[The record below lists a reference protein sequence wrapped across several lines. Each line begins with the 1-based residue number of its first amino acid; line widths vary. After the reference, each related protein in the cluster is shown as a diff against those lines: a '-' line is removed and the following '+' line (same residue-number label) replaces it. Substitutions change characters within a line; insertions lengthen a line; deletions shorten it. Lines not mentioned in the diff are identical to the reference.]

1 MSDSLKHQLNKQ
13 LSQLKAE
20 RLSFEPHWREL
31 SDFTRPRSTRF
42 TASEV
47 NRGDRRNSKIIDP
60 AAVMAARTLSSGMMS
75 GITSPARPWFRLAT
89 PDRDLMDYGPV
100 KLWLETVEQRMNEVF
115 NRSNL
120 YQSLPLMYEDL
131 GTFATGAMAVVA
143 DPQRVI
149 RTVPFPTGSFYI
161 ANGADLSVDTAVRE
175 FSMTV
180 RQVINEF
187 GVDAVSD
194 TVKSQW
200 NSGQY
205 GQWVNVVHA
214 VYPNLDR
221 QTGKLEAKHKA
232 YKSVYY
238 EATSTD
244 DKLLRESG
252 YDEFPIMAPRWEVNG
267 EDVYGSSCPGMV
279 ALGSVKALQLL
290 QRRKAQMIDKITNPP
305 LQAPASIKSQRIST
319 IPGGINYLPM
329 ADVNNQIK
337 PLFQIPANGTNGLL
351 EDIQDTR
358 QIIDHA
364 YFVDLFR
371 MMQTVNTRSM
381 PVEAVAEMRE
391 EKLLMLG
398 PVLQRLDSE
407 LLDKLINR
415 TFSVMAENNL
425 LPVPP
430 DEMRGMQLKVEYISV
445 MAQAQKAIGVS
456 SIERFIGFTSG
467 IGQFSPDALDKIN
480 VDETIDAYAAS
491 IGVPPSVVATN
502 EQVAQIREQRAQQ
515 QAMAQQMQM
524 AQAAVG
530 GAQALGKTPMDDNSA
545 LAALAGGGQ

>member
-1 MSDSLKHQLNKQ
+1 MSDSLKQQLNKQ

-180 RQVINEF
+180 RQVVTEF
-187 GVDAVSD
+187 GMDAVSD

-238 EATSTD
+238 EANSTD

-337 PLFQIPANGTNGLL
+337 PLFEIPANGTNGLL

-430 DEMRGMQLKVEYISV
+430 DEMQGMQLKVEYISV

-530 GAQALGKTPMDDNSA
+530 GAQALGNTPMDDNSA
-545 LAALAGGGQ
+545 LAALGGGGQ

>member
-1 MSDSLKHQLNKQ
+1 MSDSLKQQLNKQ

-180 RQVINEF
+180 RQVITEF
-187 GVDAVSD
+187 GMDAVSD

-238 EATSTD
+238 EANSTD

-337 PLFQIPANGTNGLL
+337 PLFEIPANGTNGLL

-430 DEMRGMQLKVEYISV
+430 DEMQGMQLKVEYISV

-467 IGQFSPDALDKIN
+467 IGQFKPDALDKIN

-530 GAQALGKTPMDDNSA
+530 GAQALGNTPMDDNSA

>member
-1 MSDSLKHQLNKQ
+1 MSDSLKQQLNKQ

-47 NRGDRRNSKIIDP
+47 NRGDRRNGKIIDP

-180 RQVINEF
+180 RQVITEF
-187 GVDAVSD
+187 GTDAVSD

-430 DEMRGMQLKVEYISV
+430 DEMQGMQLKVEYISV

-530 GAQALGKTPMDDNSA
+530 GAQALGNTPMDDNSA

>member
-1 MSDSLKHQLNKQ
+1 MSDSLKQQLNKQ

-20 RLSFEPHWREL
+20 RLSFDPHWREL

-47 NRGDRRNSKIIDP
+47 NRGDRRNSRIIDP

-180 RQVINEF
+180 RQVITEF
-187 GVDAVSD
+187 GMDAVSD

-238 EATSTD
+238 EANSTN

-430 DEMRGMQLKVEYISV
+430 DEMQGMQLKVEYISV

-467 IGQFSPDALDKIN
+467 IGQFKPDALDKIN

-530 GAQALGKTPMDDNSA
+530 GAQALGNTPMDDNSA

>member
-1 MSDSLKHQLNKQ
+1 MSDSLKRQLNKQ

-180 RQVINEF
+180 RQVITEF
-187 GVDAVSD
+187 GMDAVSD

-238 EATSTD
+238 EANSTD

-430 DEMRGMQLKVEYISV
+430 DEMQGMQLKVEYISV

-467 IGQFSPDALDKIN
+467 IGQFKQEALDKIN

-530 GAQALGKTPMDDNSA
+530 GAQALSNTQMDDNSA

>member
-1 MSDSLKHQLNKQ
+1 MSDSLKQQLNKQ

-180 RQVINEF
+180 RQVITEF
-187 GVDAVSD
+187 GTDAVSD

-238 EATSTD
+238 EANSTD

-430 DEMRGMQLKVEYISV
+430 DEMQGMQLKVEYISV

-467 IGQFSPDALDKIN
+467 IGQFKPDALDKIN

-502 EQVAQIREQRAQQ
+502 EQVAQIRENRAQQ

-530 GAQALGKTPMDDNSA
+530 GAQALGNTPMDDNSA
-545 LAALAGGGQ
+545 LAALTGGGQ

>member
-1 MSDSLKHQLNKQ
+1 MSDSLKQQLNKQ

-20 RLSFEPHWREL
+20 RLSFEPHWSEL

-180 RQVINEF
+180 RQVITEF
-187 GVDAVSD
+187 GMDAASD

-238 EATSTD
+238 EANSTD

-430 DEMRGMQLKVEYISV
+430 DEMQGMQLKVEYISV

-467 IGQFSPDALDKIN
+467 IGQFKPDALDKIN

-502 EQVAQIREQRAQQ
+502 EQVAQIRENRAQQ

-530 GAQALGKTPMDDNSA
+530 GAQALGNTPMDDNSA

>member
-1 MSDSLKHQLNKQ
+1 MSDSLKQQLNKQ

-180 RQVINEF
+180 RQVITEF
-187 GVDAVSD
+187 GMDAVSD

-205 GQWVNVVHA
+205 GQWVNVVHV

-430 DEMRGMQLKVEYISV
+430 DEMQGMQLKVEYISV

-467 IGQFSPDALDKIN
+467 IGQFSPNALDKIN

-502 EQVAQIREQRAQQ
+502 EQVAKIREQRAQQ

-530 GAQALGKTPMDDNSA
+530 GAQALGNTPMDDNSA

>member
-1 MSDSLKHQLNKQ
+1 MSDSLKQQLNKQ

-100 KLWLETVEQRMNEVF
+100 KLWLETVEQQMNEVF

-131 GTFATGAMAVVA
+131 GSFATGAMAVVA

-180 RQVINEF
+180 RQVITEF
-187 GVDAVSD
+187 GMDAVSD

-430 DEMRGMQLKVEYISV
+430 DEMQGMQLKVEYISV

-467 IGQFSPDALDKIN
+467 IGQFKQEALDKIN

-502 EQVAQIREQRAQQ
+502 EQVAQIRENRAQQ

-530 GAQALGKTPMDDNSA
+530 GAQALGNTPMDDNSA

>member
-1 MSDSLKHQLNKQ
+1 MSDSLKQQLNKQ

-180 RQVINEF
+180 RQVITEF
-187 GVDAVSD
+187 GMDAASD

-238 EATSTD
+238 EANSTD

-430 DEMRGMQLKVEYISV
+430 DEMQGMQLKVEYISV

-467 IGQFSPDALDKIN
+467 IGQFKQEALDKIN

-502 EQVAQIREQRAQQ
+502 EQVAQIRENRAQQ

-530 GAQALGKTPMDDNSA
+530 GAQALGNTPMDDNSA

>member
-1 MSDSLKHQLNKQ
+1 MSDSLKQQLNKQ

-131 GTFATGAMAVVA
+131 GTFATAAMAVVA

-180 RQVINEF
+180 RQVITEF
-187 GVDAVSD
+187 GMDAVSD

-205 GQWVNVVHA
+205 GLWVNVVHA

-238 EATSTD
+238 EANSTD

-467 IGQFSPDALDKIN
+467 IGQFKQEALDKIN

-502 EQVAQIREQRAQQ
+502 EQVAQIRENRAQQ

-530 GAQALGKTPMDDNSA
+530 GAQALGNTPMDDNSA

>member
-1 MSDSLKHQLNKQ
+1 
-13 LSQLKAE
+13 
-20 RLSFEPHWREL
+20 
-31 SDFTRPRSTRF
+31 
-42 TASEV
+42 
-47 NRGDRRNSKIIDP
+47 
-60 AAVMAARTLSSGMMS
+60 
-75 GITSPARPWFRLAT
+75 
-89 PDRDLMDYGPV
+89 
-100 KLWLETVEQRMNEVF
+100 
-115 NRSNL
+115 
-120 YQSLPLMYEDL
+120 MYEDL

-180 RQVINEF
+180 RQVITEF
-187 GVDAVSD
+187 GMDAVSD

-205 GQWVNVVHA
+205 GEWVNVVHA

-238 EATSTD
+238 EANSTD

-319 IPGGINYLPM
+319 IPGGITYLSM
-329 ADVNNQIK
+329 SGAENEIK
-337 PLFQIPANGTNGLL
+337 PLFQIQGGATNGLL

-430 DEMRGMQLKVEYISV
+430 DEMQGMQLKVEYISV

-467 IGQFSPDALDKIN
+467 IGQFSPNALDKIN

-502 EQVAQIREQRAQQ
+502 EQVAQIRENRAQQ

-530 GAQALGKTPMDDNSA
+530 GAQALGNTPMDDNSA

>member
-1 MSDSLKHQLNKQ
+1 MSESLKQQLNKQ

-180 RQVINEF
+180 RQVVTEF
-187 GVDAVSD
+187 GMDAVSD

-205 GQWVNVVHA
+205 GQWVNMVHA

-238 EATSTD
+238 EANSTD

-267 EDVYGSSCPGMV
+267 EDIYGSSCPGMV

-305 LQAPASIKSQRIST
+305 LQAPATIKSQRIST
-319 IPGGINYLPM
+319 IPGGITYLSM
-329 ADVNNQIK
+329 SGAENEIK
-337 PLFQIPANGTNGLL
+337 PLFQIPGGATNGLL

-430 DEMRGMQLKVEYISV
+430 DEMQGMQLKVEYISV

-456 SIERFIGFTSG
+456 SIERFVGFTSG
-467 IGQFSPDALDKIN
+467 IGQFKPDALDKIN

-530 GAQALGKTPMDDNSA
+530 GAQALGNTPMDDNSA

>member
-1 MSDSLKHQLNKQ
+1 MSDSLKQQLNKQ

-180 RQVINEF
+180 RQVITEF
-187 GVDAVSD
+187 GTDAVSD

-238 EATSTD
+238 EANSTD

-430 DEMRGMQLKVEYISV
+430 DEMQGMQLKVEYISV

-467 IGQFSPDALDKIN
+467 IGQFKPDALDKIN

-502 EQVAQIREQRAQQ
+502 EQVAQIRENRAQQ
-515 QAMAQQMQM
+515 QAVAQQMQM

-530 GAQALGKTPMDDNSA
+530 GAQALGNTPMDDNSA

>member
-1 MSDSLKHQLNKQ
+1 MSDSLKQQLNKQ

-180 RQVINEF
+180 RQVITEF
-187 GVDAVSD
+187 GMDAVSD

-205 GQWVNVVHA
+205 GQRVNVVHA

-430 DEMRGMQLKVEYISV
+430 DEMQGMQLKVEYISV

-467 IGQFSPDALDKIN
+467 IGQFKQEALDKIN

-502 EQVAQIREQRAQQ
+502 EQVAQIRENRAQQ

-530 GAQALGKTPMDDNSA
+530 GAQALGNTPMDDNSA

>member
-1 MSDSLKHQLNKQ
+1 MSDSLKQQLNKQ

-180 RQVINEF
+180 RQVITEF
-187 GVDAVSD
+187 GMDAVSD

-238 EATSTD
+238 EANSTD

-337 PLFQIPANGTNGLL
+337 PLFEIPANGTNGLL

-425 LPVPP
+425 LPVSP
-430 DEMRGMQLKVEYISV
+430 DEMQGMQLKVEYISV

-502 EQVAQIREQRAQQ
+502 EQVAQIREQRTQQ

-530 GAQALGKTPMDDNSA
+530 GAQALGNTPMDDNSA

>member
-1 MSDSLKHQLNKQ
+1 MSDSLKQQLNKQ

-180 RQVINEF
+180 RQVITEF
-187 GVDAVSD
+187 GMEAVSD

-238 EATSTD
+238 EANSTD

-319 IPGGINYLPM
+319 IPGGITYLSM
-329 ADVNNQIK
+329 SGAENEIK
-337 PLFQIPANGTNGLL
+337 PLFQIQGGATNGLL

-430 DEMRGMQLKVEYISV
+430 DEMQGMQLKVEYISV

-530 GAQALGKTPMDDNSA
+530 GAQALGNTPMDDNSA

>member
-1 MSDSLKHQLNKQ
+1 MSDSLKQQLNKQ

-20 RLSFEPHWREL
+20 RLSFESHWREL

-180 RQVINEF
+180 RQVITEF
-187 GVDAVSD
+187 GMDAVSD
-194 TVKSQW
+194 RVKSQW

-214 VYPNLDR
+214 VYPNLDH

-238 EATSTD
+238 EANSTD

-430 DEMRGMQLKVEYISV
+430 DEMQGMQLKVEYISV

-467 IGQFSPDALDKIN
+467 IGQFKQEALDKIN

-502 EQVAQIREQRAQQ
+502 EQVAQIRENRAQQ

-530 GAQALGKTPMDDNSA
+530 GAQALGNTPMDDNSA

>member
-1 MSDSLKHQLNKQ
+1 MSDSLKQQLNKQ

-180 RQVINEF
+180 RQVITEF
-187 GVDAVSD
+187 GMDAVSD

-238 EATSTD
+238 EANSTD

-430 DEMRGMQLKVEYISV
+430 DEMQGMQLKVEYISV

-467 IGQFSPDALDKIN
+467 IGQFKPDALDKIN

-491 IGVPPSVVATN
+491 IGVPPSVVATK
-502 EQVAQIREQRAQQ
+502 EQVAQIRENRAQQ

-530 GAQALGKTPMDDNSA
+530 GAQALGNTPMDDNSA

>member
-1 MSDSLKHQLNKQ
+1 MSDSLKQQLNKQ
-13 LSQLKAE
+13 LSQLEAE

-143 DPQRVI
+143 DQQRVI

-180 RQVINEF
+180 RQVITEF
-187 GVDAVSD
+187 GMDAVSD

-238 EATSTD
+238 EANSTD

-430 DEMRGMQLKVEYISV
+430 DEMQGMQLKVEYISV

-467 IGQFSPDALDKIN
+467 IGQFKPDALDKIN

-502 EQVAQIREQRAQQ
+502 EQVAQIRENRAQQ

-530 GAQALGKTPMDDNSA
+530 GAQALGNTLMDDNSA

>member
-1 MSDSLKHQLNKQ
+1 MSDSLKQQLNKQ

-180 RQVINEF
+180 RQVVTEF
-187 GVDAVSD
+187 GMDTVSD

-205 GQWVNVVHA
+205 GQGVNVVHA

-238 EATSTD
+238 EANSTD

-430 DEMRGMQLKVEYISV
+430 DEMQGMQLKVEYISV

-467 IGQFSPDALDKIN
+467 IGQFKPDALDKIN

-502 EQVAQIREQRAQQ
+502 EQVAQIRENRAQQ

-530 GAQALGKTPMDDNSA
+530 GAQALGNTPMDDNSA
-545 LAALAGGGQ
+545 LAALTGGGQ

>member
-1 MSDSLKHQLNKQ
+1 MSDSLKQQLNKQ

-180 RQVINEF
+180 RQVITEF
-187 GVDAVSD
+187 GMDAVSD

-238 EATSTD
+238 EANSTD

-430 DEMRGMQLKVEYISV
+430 DEMQGMQLKVEYISV

-467 IGQFSPDALDKIN
+467 IGQFKPDALDKIN

-502 EQVAQIREQRAQQ
+502 EQVAQIRENRAQQ

-530 GAQALGKTPMDDNSA
+530 GAQALGNTPMDDNSA
-545 LAALAGGGQ
+545 LVALTGGGQ

>member
-1 MSDSLKHQLNKQ
+1 MSGSLKQQLNKQ
-13 LSQLKAE
+13 LSQLKDE

-180 RQVINEF
+180 RQVITEF
-187 GVDAVSD
+187 GMDAVSD

-279 ALGSVKALQLL
+279 ALGSVKSLQLL

-430 DEMRGMQLKVEYISV
+430 DEMQGMQLKVEYISV

-467 IGQFSPDALDKIN
+467 IGQFKPDALDKIN

-502 EQVAQIREQRAQQ
+502 EQVAQIRENRAQQ
-515 QAMAQQMQM
+515 QAVAQQMQM

-530 GAQALGKTPMDDNSA
+530 GAQALGNTPMDDNSA
-545 LAALAGGGQ
+545 LAALAGGGL

>member
-1 MSDSLKHQLNKQ
+1 MSDSLKQQLNKQ

-180 RQVINEF
+180 RQVITEF
-187 GVDAVSD
+187 GMDAVSD

-238 EATSTD
+238 EANSTD

-430 DEMRGMQLKVEYISV
+430 DEMQGMQLKVEYISV

-467 IGQFSPDALDKIN
+467 IGQFKPDALDKIN

-502 EQVAQIREQRAQQ
+502 EQVAKIRENRAQQ

-530 GAQALGKTPMDDNSA
+530 GAQALGNTPMDDNSA

>member
-1 MSDSLKHQLNKQ
+1 MSDSLKQQLNKQ

-180 RQVINEF
+180 RQVITEF
-187 GVDAVSD
+187 GMDAVSD

-214 VYPNLDR
+214 VYPNLDH

-238 EATSTD
+238 EANSTD

-337 PLFQIPANGTNGLL
+337 PLFEIPANGTNGLL

-430 DEMRGMQLKVEYISV
+430 DEMQGMQLKVEYISV

-530 GAQALGKTPMDDNSA
+530 GAQALGNTPMDDNSA

>member
-1 MSDSLKHQLNKQ
+1 MSDSLKQQLNKQ

-143 DPQRVI
+143 DQQRVI

-180 RQVINEF
+180 RQVITEF
-187 GVDAVSD
+187 GMDAVSD

-430 DEMRGMQLKVEYISV
+430 DEMQGMQLKVEYISV

-467 IGQFSPDALDKIN
+467 IGQFKPDALDKIN

-530 GAQALGKTPMDDNSA
+530 GAQALGNTPMDDNSA

>member
-1 MSDSLKHQLNKQ
+1 MSDSLKQQLNKQ

-180 RQVINEF
+180 RQVVTEF
-187 GVDAVSD
+187 GMDTVSD

-351 EDIQDTR
+351 EDIQDAR

-430 DEMRGMQLKVEYISV
+430 DEMQGMQLKVEYISV

-467 IGQFSPDALDKIN
+467 IGQFKPDALDKIN

-502 EQVAQIREQRAQQ
+502 EQVAQIRENRAQQ

-530 GAQALGKTPMDDNSA
+530 GAQALGNTSMDDNSA

>member
-1 MSDSLKHQLNKQ
+1 MSDSLKQQLNKQ

-42 TASEV
+42 TVSEV

-180 RQVINEF
+180 RQVITEF
-187 GVDAVSD
+187 GMDTASD

-238 EATSTD
+238 EANSTD

-252 YDEFPIMAPRWEVNG
+252 YDEFPVMAPRWEVNG

-430 DEMRGMQLKVEYISV
+430 DEMQGMQLKVEYISV

>member
-1 MSDSLKHQLNKQ
+1 MSDSLKQQLNKQ

-143 DPQRVI
+143 DTQRVI

-180 RQVINEF
+180 RQVITEF
-187 GVDAVSD
+187 GMDAASD

-238 EATSTD
+238 EANSTD

-430 DEMRGMQLKVEYISV
+430 DEMQGMQLKVEYISV

-467 IGQFSPDALDKIN
+467 IGQFSSDALDKIN

-530 GAQALGKTPMDDNSA
+530 GAQALGNTPMDDNSA

>member
-1 MSDSLKHQLNKQ
+1 MSDSLKQQLNKQ

-180 RQVINEF
+180 RQVITEF
-187 GVDAVSD
+187 GMDAVSD

-214 VYPNLDR
+214 VYPNLDH

-238 EATSTD
+238 EANSTD

-337 PLFQIPANGTNGLL
+337 PLFEIPANGTNGLL

-430 DEMRGMQLKVEYISV
+430 DEMQGMQLKVEYISV

-467 IGQFSPDALDKIN
+467 IGKFSPDALDKIN

-530 GAQALGKTPMDDNSA
+530 GAQALGNTPMDDNSA

>member
-1 MSDSLKHQLNKQ
+1 MSDSLKQQLNKQ

-180 RQVINEF
+180 RQVITEF
-187 GVDAVSD
+187 GMDAVSD
-194 TVKSQW
+194 TVKSRW

-238 EATSTD
+238 EANSTD

-319 IPGGINYLPM
+319 IPGGITYLSM
-329 ADVNNQIK
+329 SGAENEIK
-337 PLFQIPANGTNGLL
+337 PLFQIQGGATNGLL

-430 DEMRGMQLKVEYISV
+430 DEMQGMQLKVEYISV

-467 IGQFSPDALDKIN
+467 IGQFKPDALDKIN

-502 EQVAQIREQRAQQ
+502 EQVAQIRENRAQQ

-530 GAQALGKTPMDDNSA
+530 GAQALGNTPMDDNSA

>member
-1 MSDSLKHQLNKQ
+1 MSDSLKQQLNKQ

-180 RQVINEF
+180 RQVITEF
-187 GVDAVSD
+187 GMDAASD

-200 NSGQY
+200 NNGQY

-430 DEMRGMQLKVEYISV
+430 DEMQGMQLKVEYISV

-467 IGQFSPDALDKIN
+467 IGQFKQEALDKIN

-502 EQVAQIREQRAQQ
+502 EQVAQIRENRAQQ

-530 GAQALGKTPMDDNSA
+530 GAQALGNTPMDDNSA

>member
-1 MSDSLKHQLNKQ
+1 MSDSLKQQLNKQ

-180 RQVINEF
+180 RQVITEF
-187 GVDAVSD
+187 GMDAVSD

-238 EATSTD
+238 ETTSTD

-290 QRRKAQMIDKITNPP
+290 QRRKAQIIDKITNPP

-337 PLFQIPANGTNGLL
+337 PLFEIPANGTNGLL

-430 DEMRGMQLKVEYISV
+430 DEMQGMQLKVEYISV

-502 EQVAQIREQRAQQ
+502 EQVAQIRENRAQQ

-530 GAQALGKTPMDDNSA
+530 GAQALGNTSMDDNSA

>member
-1 MSDSLKHQLNKQ
+1 MPDSLKQQLNKQ

-180 RQVINEF
+180 RQVITEF
-187 GVDAVSD
+187 GMDAVSD

-232 YKSVYY
+232 YKSVCY
-238 EATSTD
+238 EANSTD

-430 DEMRGMQLKVEYISV
+430 DEMQGMQLKVEYISV

-502 EQVAQIREQRAQQ
+502 EQVAQIRENRAQQ

-530 GAQALGKTPMDDNSA
+530 GAQALGNTPMDDNSA

>member
-1 MSDSLKHQLNKQ
+1 MSDSLKQQLNKQ

-161 ANGADLSVDTAVRE
+161 ANSADLSVDTAVRE

-180 RQVINEF
+180 RQVITEF
-187 GVDAVSD
+187 GTDAVSD

-319 IPGGINYLPM
+319 IPGGISYLPM

-430 DEMRGMQLKVEYISV
+430 DEMQGMQLKVEYISV

-530 GAQALGKTPMDDNSA
+530 GAQALGNTPMDDNSA

>member
-1 MSDSLKHQLNKQ
+1 MSDSLKQQLNKQ

-180 RQVINEF
+180 RQVITEF
-187 GVDAVSD
+187 GTDAVSD
-194 TVKSQW
+194 TVKSKW

-205 GQWVNVVHA
+205 SQWVNVVHA

-337 PLFQIPANGTNGLL
+337 PLFEIPANGTNGLL

-430 DEMRGMQLKVEYISV
+430 DEMQGMQLKVEYISV

-502 EQVAQIREQRAQQ
+502 EQVAQIRENRAQQ

-530 GAQALGKTPMDDNSA
+530 GAQALGNTPMDDNSA